1 MLDNRLPPYFG
12 KARLPQQKAQP
23 HLPVVPSDG
32 ARVPAA
38 VAAVELAP
46 DDIALGRERRVEDM
60 VEQRPARGEEL
71 ACVAAVGSAHQNSAP
86 YDVGFGRGLGGGAE
100 VGDVVGEHLV
110 VAVEKHQPGGRG
122 KGGAGVA
129 GACGAG
135 ARLVGDGDVEVG
147 LTVGPPGH
155 DLARRVAR
163 AVVDKDNA
171 EVPIRLRPDRGQ
183 GASQ

>member
-1 MLDNRLPPYFG
+1 MWLNSGR
-12 KARLPQQKAQP
+12 R
-23 HLPVVPSDG
+23 
-32 ARVPAA
+32 A
-38 VAAVELAP
+38 VTHYTVL
-46 DDIALGRERRVEDM
+46 ERFAGYTHI
-60 VEQRPARGEEL
+60 Q
-71 ACVAAVGSAHQNSAP
+71 
-86 YDVGFGRGLGGGAE
+86 GLGGRAE

-122 KGGAGVA
+122 QGGAGVA
-129 GACGAG
+129 GAGGAG